1 MSNTLDEQCI
11 EAGEAAAAAAPRLD
25 AVLKVVKLELV
36 SARLGGQERG
46 RGFNPYDG
54 RLGRTSR
61 DPWSR
66 RRRA

>member
-1 MSNTLDEQCI
+1 MDNTLDDRSI
-11 EAGEAAAAAAPRLD
+11 EAGEAAATAAPRLD

-36 SARLGGQERG
+36 SVRLGGQERG

-54 RLGRTSR
+54 RLGRASR
-61 DPWSR
+61 DPWSG

>member
-1 MSNTLDEQCI
+1 MSNSLDDRTI
-11 EAGEAAAAAAPRLD
+11 EAGEAAATAAPRLD
-25 AVLKVVKLELV
+25 AVLKVIKLELV
-36 SARLGGQERG
+36 SARVGGQERG

-54 RLGRTSR
+54 QLGRVSR

>member
-1 MSNTLDEQCI
+1 MSKKPEDLAI
-11 EAGEAAAAAAPRLD
+11 EARDATITAEPRLD

-36 SARLGGQERG
+36 SARVGGQERG

-54 RLGRTSR
+54 RLGRASH